1 MQYDELQMSTS
12 AVETDHAVVI
22 ILRHLKEQA
31 VHCIRTLL
39 CLIARVPIAVVVVI
53 VVIFIVNL
61 TGFRRETQFISTL
74 LKST

>member
-1 MQYDELQMSTS
+1 MQYEELQMSTS
-12 AVETDHAVVI
+12 AVETDHAVVN

-39 CLIARVPIAVVVVI
+39 CLIARVPIAVVVG

-61 TGFRRETQFISTL
+61 AGF
-74 LKST
+74 

>member
-1 MQYDELQMSTS
+1 MQYEELQMSTS

-22 ILRHLKEQA
+22 YIKALEGAGCSLH
-31 VHCIRTLL
+31 TLL
-39 CLIARVPIAVVVVI
+39 CPIARVPIAVVVG

-61 TGFRRETQFISTL
+61 AGFRRETQFISTL